1 MINQVAALENE
12 KAALNKEILRL
23 RNSIHEN
30 NEAIGRQDGQSRKL
44 DRELNRLYVLVQD
57 VSKDPKY
64 QAIMKIVGQR
74 LNDRD
79 RH

>member
-1 MINQVAALENE
+1 LLNQIAALENE

-44 DRELNRLYVLVQD
+44 
-57 VSKDPKY
+57 
-64 QAIMKIVGQR
+64 G
-74 LNDRD
+74 
-79 RH
+79 